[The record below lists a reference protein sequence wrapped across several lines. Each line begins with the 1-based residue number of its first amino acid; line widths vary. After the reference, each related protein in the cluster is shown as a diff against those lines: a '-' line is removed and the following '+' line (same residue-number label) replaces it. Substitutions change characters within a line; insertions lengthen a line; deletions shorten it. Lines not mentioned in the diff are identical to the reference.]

1 MVRELIPKTKNLMK
15 TLSKL
20 YSLYNA
26 FSVNSCILSL
36 ISFFVSPF
44 FVVTC
49 FLVYFFFLLFKC
61 TC

>member
-15 TLSKL
+15 TLSKF

-26 FSVNSCILSL
+26 FSVNFCILSL

-49 FLVYFFFLLFKC
+49 FLVFFFYY
-61 TC
+61 